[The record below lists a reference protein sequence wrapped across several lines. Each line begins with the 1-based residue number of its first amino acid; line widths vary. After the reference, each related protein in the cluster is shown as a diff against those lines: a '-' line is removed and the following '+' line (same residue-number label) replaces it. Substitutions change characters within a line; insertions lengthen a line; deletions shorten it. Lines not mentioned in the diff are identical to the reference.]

1 MTAIGFPSGSSQ
13 SPIFGF
19 DQQLFHTTLTT
30 AGFTLWVVKITD
42 IRFRITAFSHQC
54 DHTRIAPGSLKYSI
68 FDFDS
73 LPSHATVTTIG
84 FTSGSLRSSIFDSDP
99 LPSQGPVTRI
109 GVVTS
114 GSLNH
119 RYLISVQIHLT
130 PLCPQQGCT
139 SGLLLTI
146 SQHLQHS
153 SH

>member
-19 DQQLFHTTLTT
+19 DPQPFHTTLTT

-54 DHTRIAPGSLKYSI
+54 DHTRIASGSLKYSI

-73 LPSHATVTTIG
+73 LPSHTTVTTIG
-84 FTSGSLRSSIFDSDP
+84 FTSGSLRSPIFDSYP
-99 LPSQGPVTRI
+99 LPSQSPVTTI

-114 GSLNH
+114 GSLKSPIFDFDSNPSH
-119 RYLISVQIHLT
+119 TTGVHIRVIIDHLT
-130 PLCPQQGCT
+130 T
-139 SGLLLTI
+139 LTAEFTLG
-146 SQHLQHS
+146 S
-153 SH
+153 